1 MKIEYDVEF
10 YGLENEMRFN
20 KMSTP
25 LDTTFCPKSNM
36 QSTCHICYQQNE
48 IKINISSKIA
58 HILKNFYSIRLP

>member
-25 LDTTFCPKSNM
+25 LDTTFCQNLTC
-36 QSTCHICYQQNE
+36 STCHICYQQNE

-58 HILKNFYSIRLP
+58 HILKNFLFN